1 MTKIKTLLILICVV
15 AFYSCEDNFNPYGE
29 FKEKYVLNCIIHGD
43 TTYQVA
49 TITKNF
55 AAVNG
60 EFVSGNEN
68 NFVGDAVLRIWSGDK
83 IGVFKDSV
91 NYDSESNKNIHYY
104 YTKSFQPYEKS
115 EIEIEA
121 ILPDGRKLSS
131 KSIVPEKVTIMT
143 DRSDFNITSKID
155 SLKVYWRTRQDRPI
169 FSVRLKISY
178 LHFENNG
185 FVTKSFIVPQKYI
198 TKDSKQYPIYP
209 DLSNRTF
216 FEIDRNTINE
226 AMRQI
231 AGNDEKKSDY
241 SISGAVLEIT
251 MLDTEL
257 TKYYYAVNRNMD
269 SYSIKTDET
278 DYTNITGGLGI
289 FGVTVRNFWKI
300 KFSREYVESFGY
312 KPFF

>member
-1 MTKIKTLLILICVV
+1 MTKLKMLLVLLSLIVI
-15 AFYSCEDNFNPYGE
+15 YSCEDNLNPYGD
-29 FKEKYVLNCIIHGD
+29 FKEKFILNCIIHGD

-49 TITKNF
+49 TISKSYMKT
-55 AAVNG
+55 NG
-60 EFVSGNEN
+60 ELNEN
-68 NFVGDAVLRIWSGDK
+68 NFVENAVLRIWSGDK
-83 IGVFKDSV
+83 IGIFKDTV
-91 NYDSESNKNIHYY
+91 NYSAADQKNIHYY

-131 KSIVPEKVTIMT
+131 KSVVPEKVTIKT

-155 SLKVYWRTRQDRPI
+155 SLKVYWSTRQDRPI

-198 TKDSKQYPIYP
+198 SKDNKQYPIYP
-209 DLSNRTF
+209 PLSNRTF
-216 FEIDRNTINE
+216 FEIDRNTISE

-231 AGNDEKKSDY
+231 SGSDERKADY
-241 SISGAVLEIT
+241 SITGAVLEIT
-251 MLDTEL
+251 MLDMEL

-278 DYTNITGGLGI
+278 DYTNINGGLGI

-300 KFSREYVESFGY
+300 NFSREYVESFGY
-312 KPFF
+312 EPFF